1 MKQIQHVAIIM
12 DGNGRWAKAQNKD
25 RTYGHQVGTRN
36 VRNIAKKASDLNIKA
51 LTLYAF
57 STENWARPKK
67 EVTFLMKLPKLF
79 IDDYLQDLMENNI
92 KLIVIGQ
99 WHELPKATVSVLKRA
114 MEATKDN
121 TGLILNFAMN
131 YGSKNEIV
139 HAVNHLISQHK
150 SSITQE
156 DLESALMT
164 ADLPP
169 IDLCIRTGGEQRLS
183 NFLLW
188 QLAYSELYFTDVP
201 WPAFSEEHLEQAIES
216 FKERDRRFGGLK

>member
-36 VRNIAKKASDLNIKA
+36 VRNIAKKASDMNVKA

-67 EVTFLMKLPKLF
+67 EVAFLMKLPKLF
-79 IDDYLQDLMENNI
+79 IDDYLQDLMDNNI
-92 KLIVIGQ
+92 KLIAIGQ
-99 WHELPKATVSVLKRA
+99 WQELPKATVAVLKKA

-139 HAVNHLISQHK
+139 HAVNRLIAQHK
-150 SSITQE
+150 SLITQE
-156 DLESALMT
+156 DLEGALMT
-164 ADLPP
+164 AHLPP
-169 IDLCIRTGGEQRLS
+169 VDLCIRTGGEQRLS

>member
-1 MKQIQHVAIIM
+1 MKQVQHVAIIM

-36 VRNIAKKASDLNIKA
+36 VRNIAKKASDMGIKA

-67 EVTFLMKLPKLF
+67 EVTFLMKLPKVF
-79 IDDYLQDLMENNI
+79 IDDYLQDLMDNNI
-92 KLIVIGQ
+92 KLITIGQ
-99 WHELPKATVSVLKRA
+99 WQELPKATVSVLRRA

-139 HAVNHLISQHK
+139 HAVNELIAQHK
-150 SSITQE
+150 TSITQE
-156 DLESALMT
+156 DLEGALMT
-164 ADLPP
+164 AKLPP

-201 WPAFSEEHLEQAIES
+201 WPSFSEGHLEQAIES

>member
-1 MKQIQHVAIIM
+1 MKQVQHVAIIM

-36 VRNIAKKASDLNIKA
+36 VRNIAKKASDMGIKA

-67 EVTFLMKLPKLF
+67 EVTFLMKLPKVF
-79 IDDYLQDLMENNI
+79 IDDYLQDLMDNNI
-92 KLIVIGQ
+92 KLITIGQ
-99 WHELPKATVSVLKRA
+99 WQELPKTTVSVLRRA

-139 HAVNHLISQHK
+139 HAVNELIAQHK
-150 SSITQE
+150 TSITQE
-156 DLESALMT
+156 DLEGALMT
-164 ADLPP
+164 AKLPP

-201 WPAFSEEHLEQAIES
+201 WPSFSEGHLEQAIES